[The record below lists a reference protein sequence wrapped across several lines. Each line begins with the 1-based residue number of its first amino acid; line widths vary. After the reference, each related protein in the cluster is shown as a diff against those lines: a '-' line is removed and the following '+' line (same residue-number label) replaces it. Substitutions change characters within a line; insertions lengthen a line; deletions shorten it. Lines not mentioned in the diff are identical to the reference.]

1 MGKSWL
7 WWVLSFILSWESFKL
22 GTNLNSDF
30 RPGAANFSPELKQ
43 TKLKVLSRSECE
55 AQWGE
60 SYNHDIQICTA
71 PSDTHVY
78 IVNISQLFFIPFFL
92 FVSIHFRIFC
102 RETVVVR
109 CCGRNTRRFRALINS
124 IGTRFTATRQ
134 VLSVSQL
141 EELFSAEAWDLI
153 GATVQL
159 EICWCAIKAQY
170 SPEYKLSST
179 TDGSHPTWFK
189 NNHFFR
195 KFYPNHGVGV
205 PRLLSWVIQLCN

>member
-1 MGKSWL
+1 MTLPFWN
-7 WWVLSFILSWESFKL
+7 WVVRFPSLKCSNWTWSAWETTTICIAFKHWPSGGEKLIMVSSFLILSWESFKL

-92 FVSIHFRIFC
+92 FVSIHFRTFY
-102 RETVVVR
+102 RATVVVR

-124 IGTRFTATRQ
+124 IGTRFTLTRQ
-134 VLSVSQL
+134 GLSVSQL
-141 EELFSAEAWDLI
+141 AELFSAD
-153 GATVQL
+153 
-159 EICWCAIKAQY
+159 
-170 SPEYKLSST
+170 
-179 TDGSHPTWFK
+179 
-189 NNHFFR
+189 
-195 KFYPNHGVGV
+195 
-205 PRLLSWVIQLCN
+205 SW